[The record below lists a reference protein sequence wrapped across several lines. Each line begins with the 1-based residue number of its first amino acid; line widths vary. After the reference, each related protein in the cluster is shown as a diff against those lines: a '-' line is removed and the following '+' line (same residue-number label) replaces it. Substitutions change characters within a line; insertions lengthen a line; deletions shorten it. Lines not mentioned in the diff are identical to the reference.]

1 MTTDRQHEQY
11 LQGLKAMFR
20 QQGETLEKERL
31 DLLERIRPAGPAL
44 RELGAKEVI
53 LFGSILR
60 PGEFDRASDI
70 DILVSGLDDEKIWH
84 VLGTVERAVSINSR
98 TIDIVFEQMASYS
111 LIMRAREH
119 GIKL

>member
-1 MTTDRQHEQY
+1 MTTDRRYEQY
-11 LQGLKAMFR
+11 RQGLKAMLR
-20 QQGETLEKERL
+20 QQSETLEKERL

-70 DILVSGLDDEKIWH
+70 DILVSGLDDEKIWFA
-84 VLGTVERAVSINSR
+84 LGAAERAVSISSR
-98 TIDIVFEQMASYS
+98 AIDIVFEKMASQS
-111 LIMRAREH
+111 LIAHARKH